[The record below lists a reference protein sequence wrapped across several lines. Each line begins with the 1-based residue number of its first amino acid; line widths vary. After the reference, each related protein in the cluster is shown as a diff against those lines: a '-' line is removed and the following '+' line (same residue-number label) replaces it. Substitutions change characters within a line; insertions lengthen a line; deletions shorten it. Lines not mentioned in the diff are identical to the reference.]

1 MYVAKKLEN
10 EPEESTY
17 LERAYCILTVLE
29 EEFKMVGHLRGPL
42 GLDFIEHFDDGTL
55 VRGLSPRPSPTGIS
69 SEVQKQF
76 LKLEKGNYDDKAV
89 AKYSS
94 RKVDG
99 AGYLAGT
106 FVYKL
111 QKDLAILGFG
121 SESGADGDFG
131 NKTLKQV
138 KTFQSLAKTEHRIKN
153 DKLVTTSISF
163 KGEVNG
169 KFDEHTKF
177 ELIVWL
183 TKGYRIPLLT
193 FPNTKFKYLPATLTA
208 TECIATLPSQLRSD
222 FKTKIST
229 VIKSM
234 HKLGF
239 AFGVWEK
246 PKAGYRTFQQQ
257 ADIDPTKTN
266 AGPGESFHNY
276 ASAVDLGVLQWVD
289 STGKVHVKDFW
300 LGGMDA
306 MKQYKG
312 LSAKVWAKR
321 NKECPSGV
329 YSLSFETIHL
339 QSVPANSSGRS
350 MLVKCLNQAA
360 KDLNDTTWKYKK
372 SANKTYQCN
381 LGDGDNWKNV
391 GTAKQLL
398 ALAATNS
405 TADQKAK
412 IKSHMIKAES
422 IALTISLT

>member
-1 MYVAKKLEN
+1 MGNRL
-10 EPEESTY
+10 P
-17 LERAYCILTVLE
+17 
-29 EEFKMVGHLRGPL
+29 GPL
-42 GLDFIEHFDDGTL
+42 GHIEEFFRLFDDGTMS
-55 VRGLSPRPSPTGIS
+55 RGLSPRPGPTGIP
-69 SEVQKQF
+69 SEGQKKLF
-76 LKLEKGNYDDKAV
+76 LRLEKGNYDDKAV

-94 RKVDG
+94 RKEDG
-99 AGYLAGT
+99 AGYVKGT

-121 SESGADGDFG
+121 SESDADGDFG

-138 KTFQSLAKTEHRIKN
+138 KSFQSLAKTEQRIN
-153 DKLVTTSISF
+153 NGILVTASMIF

-169 KFDEHTKF
+169 KFDEHTQQ
-177 ELIVWL
+177 ELIIWL
-183 TKGYRIPLLT
+183 AKGYRIPLLT
-193 FPNTKFKYLPATLTA
+193 FPNTKFKYLPTTLTA

-229 VIKSM
+229 AIKSM

-257 ADIDPTKTN
+257 ADIDPTKTK

-289 STGKVHVKDFW
+289 SAEKAHTNDFW

-321 NKECPSGV
+321 NEACPSGV

-339 QSVPANSSGRS
+339 QSVPANSSGRT

-360 KDLNDTTWKYKK
+360 KNLGDTTWKYKK
-372 SANKTYQCN
+372 TANKKYQCN

-398 ALAATNS
+398 ASAATNA

-422 IALTISLT
+422 IALTISLA